1 MKKKI
6 LIAAA
11 LVSILI
17 LGLSNKTNETAPEN
31 FEIAKNIEIFVNLY
45 KELNT
50 YYVDD
55 IDPNVL
61 VRKGIDAML
70 TNLDPYTDYIP
81 EEDSDSFTFQLTGK
95 YEGIGAMVRRFKNQF
110 LVQDLYENSPA
121 QKAGLLV
128 GDVIISVNGKN
139 LNPKD
144 RNSDEVLKGEPGSTI
159 SVKVKRTGETQEKTI
174 SIKRDEINVSSI
186 PYSTVLEGG
195 IAYVSV
201 SAFTDKVASQFMHQL
216 KDLQQ
221 KGGKNGLILD
231 LRGNGGGLLN
241 EAVDMVNLFVDK
253 GKIIVET
260 RGKIKDWNR
269 TFRALNEP
277 LDTKLNV
284 VILIDE
290 NSASASEIVAGAIQ
304 DFDRGAVI
312 GKRSYGKG
320 LVQNTRDVGYNAKVK
335 LTTAKYYTPSGRC
348 IQSVNYNSGNAVKIE
363 DNKRM
368 AFKTTNGRV
377 VYDGGGIEPDVT
389 MPDIELSALTRSLLE
404 QNLIFDFVTLYKI
417 QHRTIAD
424 PDKFVL
430 SNEDFEDF
438 AHFVS
443 EQSDFNYQT
452 DSEKALNELE
462 AKAKEEKYIK
472 YIEADLVDLKKQFA
486 LSKKEDIRK
495 YKDQISKYLT
505 NEIVNRYYF
514 KKGARQNALIADKAV
529 ASALELLKNQSK
541 YKSILSQK

>member
-1 MKKKI
+1 MKKK
-6 LIAAA
+6 LSIAAA

-81 EEDSDSFTFQLTGK
+81 EEDGDSFTFQLTGK

-159 SVKVKRTGETQEKTI
+159 SVKVKRTGEAQEKTI
-174 SIKRDEINVSSI
+174 NIKRDEINVSSI

-201 SAFTDKVASQFMHQL
+201 SAFTDKVASQFMQQL

-304 DFDRGAVI
+304 DFDRGVVI

-348 IQSVNYNSGNAVKIE
+348 IQSVNYNSGSAVKIE
-363 DNKRM
+363 DSKRM
-368 AFKTTNGRV
+368 AFKTINGRV
-377 VYDGGGIEPDVT
+377 VYDGGGIEPDVS

-424 PDKFVL
+424 ADKFSL

-462 AKAKEEKYIK
+462 ARAKEEKYIK
-472 YIEADLVDLKKQFA
+472 NIEADLVDLKKQFA

>member
-1 MKKKI
+1 MKKK
-6 LIAAA
+6 LSIAAA

-81 EEDSDSFTFQLTGK
+81 EEDGDSFTFQLTGK

-121 QKAGLLV
+121 QKAGLWV

-159 SVKVKRTGETQEKTI
+159 SVKVKRTGEAQEKTI
-174 SIKRDEINVSSI
+174 NIKRDEINVSSI

-201 SAFTDKVASQFMHQL
+201 SAFTDKVASQFMQQL

-304 DFDRGAVI
+304 DFDRGVVI

-348 IQSVNYNSGNAVKIE
+348 IQSVNYNSGSAVKIE

-424 PDKFVL
+424 ADKFSL

-462 AKAKEEKYIK
+462 ARAKEEKYIK
-472 YIEADLVDLKKQFA
+472 NIEADLVDLKKQFA

-495 YKDQISKYLT
+495 YKDQISRYLT

>member
-1 MKKKI
+1 
-6 LIAAA
+6 
-11 LVSILI
+11 
-17 LGLSNKTNETAPEN
+17 
-31 FEIAKNIEIFVNLY
+31 
-45 KELNT
+45 
-50 YYVDD
+50 
-55 IDPNVL
+55 
-61 VRKGIDAML
+61 
-70 TNLDPYTDYIP
+70 
-81 EEDSDSFTFQLTGK
+81 
-95 YEGIGAMVRRFKNQF
+95 
-110 LVQDLYENSPA
+110 
-121 QKAGLLV
+121 V

-159 SVKVKRTGETQEKTI
+159 SVKVKRTGEAQEKTI
-174 SIKRDEINVSSI
+174 NIKRDEINVSSI

-201 SAFTDKVASQFMHQL
+201 SAFTDKVASQFMQQL

-304 DFDRGAVI
+304 DFDRGVVI

-348 IQSVNYNSGNAVKIE
+348 IQSVNYNSGSAVKIE

-424 PDKFVL
+424 ADKFSL

-462 AKAKEEKYIK
+462 ARAKEEKYIK
-472 YIEADLVDLKKQFA
+472 NIEADLVDLKKQFA

-495 YKDQISKYLT
+495 YKDQISRYLT

>member
-1 MKKKI
+1 MKKK
-6 LIAAA
+6 LSIAAA

-17 LGLSNKTNETAPEN
+17 LRLSNKTNETAPEN

-81 EEDSDSFTFQLTGK
+81 EEDGDSFTFQLTGK

-159 SVKVKRTGETQEKTI
+159 SVKIKRTGEAQEKTI
-174 SIKRDEINVSSI
+174 NIKRDEINVSSI

-201 SAFTDKVASQFMHQL
+201 SAFTDKVASQFMQEL

-253 GKIIVET
+253 GRIIVET

-304 DFDRGAVI
+304 DFDRGVVI

-348 IQSVNYNSGNAVKIE
+348 IQSVNYNSGSAVKIE
-363 DNKRM
+363 DSKRM
-368 AFKTTNGRV
+368 AFKTINGRV
-377 VYDGGGIEPDVT
+377 VYDGGGIEPDVS

-424 PDKFVL
+424 ADKFSL

-462 AKAKEEKYIK
+462 ARAKEEKYIK
-472 YIEADLVDLKKQFA
+472 NIEADLVDLKKQFA